1 MSTATSGSVLIGV
14 TMMTEVLAA
23 GSIGLRLWSRH
34 LKKRK
39 FFAHDVF
46 IISAFICSTALE
58 VGLLIV
64 ATQLFWCFAMTSV
77 RFSILH
83 LYINLF
89 YSHYRFRLGFYVIL
103 ALCASWAV
111 GETLIAFLLCRP
123 ASSWGQLAVGGTCKY
138 AYAANIS
145 IHSTNFILDSSVGLI
160 PIMVLK
166 DLKMLTRRK
175 VGIGSMF
182 ALGALLMLIC

>member
-14 TMMTEVLAA
+14 TIMTEVLAA
-23 GSIGLRLWSRH
+23 GAIGLRMWSRQ

-39 FFAHDVF
+39 LSAHDVF
-46 IISAFICSTALE
+46 IISALICSTALE
-58 VGLLIV
+58 VGLV
-64 ATQLFWCFAMTSV
+64 CSV
-77 RFSILH
+77 VNGGLGRRAADF
-83 LYINLF
+83 NDQPWKVE
-89 YSHYRFRLGFYVIL
+89 RLGKHCVLHGQL
-103 ALCASWAV
+103 ARLSLHSSYAD
-111 GETLIAFLLCRP
+111 
-123 ASSWGQLAVGGTCKY
+123 SSWGQLAVGGTCKN

-166 DLKMLTRRK
+166 DLKMPTRRK

-182 ALGALLMLIC
+182 ALGTLLMLTC